1 MGNPAN
7 SIVAYYRV
15 STETQGING
24 LGMEAQRRAV
34 ASYAEGRGFPI
45 VASYQEVESGR
56 RDHLRNRPELVKAVA
71 HARRSSALL
80 VIARF
85 DRLARNV
92 YVTSQLLE
100 SGVEFI
106 ACDNPHANRMT
117 IQIIAV
123 MAEQEG
129 RLISER
135 TKAGLAAARARGV
148 VFSPGHDF
156 TPEERR
162 RGQLEAV
169 RARIAR
175 TKERYADLV
184 PLVHELRANS
194 YSLLRVAARLNE
206 LGHHTQKGGA
216 WTSSTVQAFL
226 SREKM
231 PSLPMALRVP
241 GTISES
247 VRAKGVI
254 ASREVLRLRVKAA
267 ILGAINTIIGI
278 KTDGKSWSAVVREV
292 NALGYRNSEGSA
304 WTHTTLL
311 FALRREGLV
320 PPKAPRHGVRFSQ
333 AIVIER
339 RRKALARCAPYLELV
354 ERLSNLGQTP
364 TEIAEALNEYGYLP
378 PRMARWTRTG
388 VTLLLHRARRWRL
401 STISTS
407 PQTYN

>member
-1 MGNPAN
+1 MGNAAK

-34 ASYAEGRGFPI
+34 ASYAEMRGFPI

-56 RDHLRNRPELVKAVA
+56 RDHLRNRPELVKAVG

-100 SGVEFI
+100 SDVEFV

-123 MAEQEG
+123 MAEHEG

-148 VFSPGHDF
+148 VFPPGRGF

-184 PLVHELRANS
+184 PIVHELRANG

-216 WTSSTVQAFL
+216 WTSSTIQAFL

-231 PSLPMALRVP
+231 PPLPMALRVR
-241 GTISES
+241 GNLSASI
-247 VRAKGVI
+247 RAKGVI

-267 ILGAINTIIGI
+267 IFDALQIISGI
-278 KTDGKSWSAVVREV
+278 KTESKSWSAVAREV
-292 NALGYRNSEGSA
+292 NALGYRNSEGGT
-304 WTHTTLL
+304 WTQMTLL
-311 FALRREGLV
+311 FALRREGLATAKV
-320 PPKAPRHGVRFSQ
+320 SRSGVHFSQ
-333 AIVIER
+333 AIITER
-339 RRKALARCAPYLELV
+339 RSKALARCAPYLELV
-354 ERLSNLGQTP
+354 ERLSALGQTA
-364 TEIAEALNEYGYLP
+364 TEIAEALNDYGYLP
-378 PRMARWTRTG
+378 PKMPRWTRTG
-388 VTLLLHRARRWRL
+388 VTLLLNRVRRWRKQL
-401 STISTS
+401 
-407 PQTYN
+407 